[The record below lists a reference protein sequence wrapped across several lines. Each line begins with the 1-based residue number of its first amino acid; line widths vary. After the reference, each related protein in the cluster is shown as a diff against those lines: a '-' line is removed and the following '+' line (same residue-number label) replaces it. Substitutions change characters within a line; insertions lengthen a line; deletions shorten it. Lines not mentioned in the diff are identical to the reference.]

1 MIFKL
6 VVQRCCR
13 VKLKQK
19 VLCSSEVHAGCCTSS
34 PDVYWKLKEACK
46 NKTHQQDKKDERKN
60 CRERSCNR
68 EQDISDLTL
77 QLQTHQRSSEFKLK
91 LIPDDCPADITVT
104 AAAKS
109 NWTYRVQYSFI
120 SQWHG
125 ANFCPSLLTLTHF
138 TEVNHTKWNLKLTYQ
153 KVGMGL

>member
-1 MIFKL
+1 ML
-6 VVQRCCR
+6 
-13 VKLKQK
+13 
-19 VLCSSEVHAGCCTSS
+19 SSEAKAEGFVQFRGACWMLYLLTRCILKAKRSLQEQNTS
-34 PDVYWKLKEACK
+34 
-46 NKTHQQDKKDERKN
+46 TRQERWETTN

-109 NWTYRVQYSFI
+109 NWTYRVQYSFTVTW
-120 SQWHG
+120 SQFLSIPTHTHSFHRGQPHG
-125 ANFCPSLLTLTHF
+125 MKFEINLS
-138 TEVNHTKWNLKLTYQ
+138 KGWNGFINQ
-153 KVGMGL
+153 H

>member
-1 MIFKL
+1 ML
-6 VVQRCCR
+6 
-13 VKLKQK
+13 
-19 VLCSSEVHAGCCTSS
+19 SSEAKAEGFVQFRGACWMLYLVTRCILKAKRSLQEQNTS
-34 PDVYWKLKEACK
+34 
-46 NKTHQQDKKDERKN
+46 TRQERWETKN

>member
-1 MIFKL
+1 ML
-6 VVQRCCR
+6 
-13 VKLKQK
+13 
-19 VLCSSEVHAGCCTSS
+19 SSEAKAEGFVQFRGACWMLYLVTRCILKAKRSLQEQNTS
-34 PDVYWKLKEACK
+34 
-46 NKTHQQDKKDERKN
+46 TRQERWETKN

-138 TEVNHTKWNLKLTYQ
+138 TVVNHTEWNLKLTYQ

>member
-1 MIFKL
+1 ML
-6 VVQRCCR
+6 
-13 VKLKQK
+13 
-19 VLCSSEVHAGCCTSS
+19 SSEAKAEGFVQFRGACWMLYLVTRCILKAKRSLQEQNTS
-34 PDVYWKLKEACK
+34 
-46 NKTHQQDKKDERKN
+46 TRQERWETTN

-68 EQDISDLTL
+68 EQDICDLTL

-91 LIPDDCPADITVT
+91 LIRDDCPADITVT

-125 ANFCPSLLTLTHF
+125 ANFCPSLITLTHF
-138 TEVNHTKWNLKLTYQ
+138 TEVNHMEWNSKSTYQ